1 MSHTSDVLITLN
13 AESNLPR
20 ATICRLA
27 LEIDAWERG
36 LGPAATIPF
45 ASDLGIPAAQLELA
59 LGCVRAA
66 RRAASRQRRR
76 AEALGA
82 VLVTRVDAEYP
93 AMLGDL
99 PLPPP
104 VLYVRGA
111 LPPLPGIAI
120 VGSRRVD
127 AYGAEAATFF
137 ARDLAARGLA
147 VISGFAVGADAA
159 AHRGALAG
167 GGKTVAVLGCGLGV
181 DYPAGHRTLGD
192 AIAAAGAVVS
202 EFPCGARPQ
211 SWHFPVRNRIIAAL
225 AHGTLVIQATPRSG
239 SLVSARLAME
249 LGRDVYALPGRIF
262 DERSLGPNGLI
273 RDGAILVQHPQ
284 DIVDALPENARR
296 AVPGPALTASA
307 NSADDAGLGGL
318 AGDLL
323 GHLIPGEPAPPE
335 ALAADTG
342 RPVEAVQGALVEL
355 ELAGFVRRLP
365 GGVYVRRA

>member
-1 MSHTSDVLITLN
+1 MGHSSDVLITLN
-13 AESNLPR
+13 AESKLPR

-36 LGPAATIPF
+36 LGPAAAISF
-45 ASDLGIPAAQLELA
+45 ASELGVPAPQLAIALDTLA
-59 LGCVRAA
+59 TA
-66 RRAASRQRRR
+66 RRCAARQRRQ
-76 AEALGA
+76 ADALGA
-82 VLVTRVDAEYP
+82 TIVTRVDAGYP
-93 AMLGDL
+93 AMLADL

-127 AYGAEAATFF
+127 AYGAEAAGFF

-147 VISGFAVGADAA
+147 VVSGFAVGADAA

-167 GGKTVAVLGCGLGV
+167 GGSTVAVLGCGLGI
-181 DYPAGHRTLGD
+181 DYPAGHRPLGD
-192 AIAAAGAVVS
+192 AIASTGAVIS
-202 EFPCGARPQ
+202 EFPCARTPQ

-284 DIVDALPENARR
+284 DIVDSLPEAARR
-296 AVPGPALTASA
+296 AVSGACAPANAEGS
-307 NSADDAGLGGL
+307 GLDGL
-318 AGDLL
+318 AGELL
-323 GHLIPGEPAPPE
+323 ACLVPGQPAPPE
-335 ALAADTG
+335 ELAAATE
-342 RPVEAVQGALVEL
+342 RPVEVIQGALVEL

-365 GGVYVRRA
+365 GGVYARRA

>member
-1 MSHTSDVLITLN
+1 MGHSSDVLITLN
-13 AESNLPR
+13 AESKLPR

-36 LGPAATIPF
+36 LGPAAANTL
-45 ASDLGIPAAQLELA
+45 ASDLGVPSAQMALA
-59 LGCVRAA
+59 LDCVAAA
-66 RRAASRQRRR
+66 RRSAPRQRRQ

-82 VLVTRVDAEYP
+82 TIVTRLDAGYP
-93 AMLGDL
+93 AMLSDL

-104 VLYVRGA
+104 VLYVRGS
-111 LPPLPGIAI
+111 LPPLPGVAI

-127 AYGAEAATFF
+127 AYGAEAAGFF

-147 VISGFAVGADAA
+147 VVSGFAVGADAA

-167 GGKTVAVLGCGLGV
+167 GGHTVAVLGCGLAI
-181 DYPAGHRTLGD
+181 DYPAGHRPLGD
-192 AIAAAGAVVS
+192 AIAASGALVS
-202 EFPCGARPQ
+202 EFPCSVRPQ

-273 RDGAILVQHPQ
+273 RDGAVLVQHPQ
-284 DIVDALPENARR
+284 DIVDALPEAARR
-296 AVPGPALTASA
+296 SLAGATAGATETS
-307 NSADDAGLGGL
+307 GLGGL
-318 AGDLL
+318 PGELL
-323 GHLIPGEPAPPE
+323 ACLVPGEPAPPE
-335 ALAADTG
+335 ALAASTG
-342 RPVEAVQGALVEL
+342 RPVEVIQGALVEL

-365 GGVYVRRA
+365 GGTYARRA